1 MVAATFILGA
11 IAQLSGILLGAGEL
25 LGAHQRA
32 RDHLDGSAEMRD
44 LVHDSL
50 TTADE
55 SGARLMVGT
64 ASDDLGTLRGAL
76 AAAELNRNRVVAAL
90 VLLCAGVL
98 ITLGAAL
105 AAL

>member
-1 MVAATFILGA
+1 MIAATFILGA

-32 RDHLDGSAEMRD
+32 RDHLDGPAKLHD
-44 LVHDSL
+44 LVHDPL
-50 TTADE
+50 TTAGIE
-55 SGARLMVGT
+55 SE
-64 ASDDLGTLRGAL
+64 DLATLRGAL
-76 AAAELNRNRVVAAL
+76 AAAELNRARVVAAL

-98 ITLGAAL
+98 ITLGAGL

>member
-55 SGARLMVGT
+55 SGALIVGT
-64 ASDDLGTLRGAL
+64 ASEDLGTLRGAL
-76 AAAELNRNRVVAAL
+76 AAAELNRARVVAAL